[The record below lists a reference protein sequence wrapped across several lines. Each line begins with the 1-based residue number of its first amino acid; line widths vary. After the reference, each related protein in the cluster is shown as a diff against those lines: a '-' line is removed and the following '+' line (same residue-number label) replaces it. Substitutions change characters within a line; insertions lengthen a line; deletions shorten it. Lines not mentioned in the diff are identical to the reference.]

1 MKTDSKTSY
10 IVADEIVFM
19 EVVSKKKEHLD
30 HLFHVTKQLRINQ
43 LSKVSQL
50 VQLTKKIIRNTLK
63 QIELDYTN

>member
-19 EVVSKKKEHLD
+19 EVLSKKKEHLD

-50 VQLTKKIIRNTLK
+50 VQLIKNDYKKHF
-63 QIELDYTN
+63 ETNRTRLY